1 MWEGKR
7 GGGHAIFIYKYL
19 YYLLKWDST
28 MTEDLDS
35 TLHEGKE
42 VTAVY
47 KEIMKILP
55 GVHLQ
60 LGSVSSR
67 FSRLALSQ
75 NKISDLSQEPTLE
88 PSLKKPVKLRKIF
101 ASSSLHHRRSKRVVN
116 KDIYRNIPCPWSD
129 CVSKKEWEGR

>member
-1 MWEGKR
+1 MGRKKR
-7 GGGHAIFIYKYL
+7 RGGHAIFIYKYL

-67 FSRLALSQ
+67 FS
-75 NKISDLSQEPTLE
+75 
-88 PSLKKPVKLRKIF
+88 
-101 ASSSLHHRRSKRVVN
+101 
-116 KDIYRNIPCPWSD
+116 
-129 CVSKKEWEGR
+129 